1 MKPHLCTQ
9 CHYRN
14 STYLGRDELTA
25 SCDHP
30 DLQPEGR
37 DLTVTEFQAPDWCP
51 LGLVQPLKRGLIPL
65 PENPTVELPK
75 GDELKKALAEW
86 SVRGNMKHED
96 KPDPRVPALV
106 VEGTQADDLVVLDR
120 TAEYGDPSVTKQED
134 FVWPDSPD
142 PWKDDLD
149 RVVTD
154 PKDERYDPLVIHEKL
169 TELQDARVILAMQK
183 AIDQAFSI
191 KIPSFETSTEPAT
204 PAKPNVIKELT
215 QEVLHSEFADV
226 ANVLAAQEQALKLH
240 EQTLK
245 SNRYYA
251 ESRVRMIALDQ
262 NDPDFNLK
270 VREAALQYEKDFQR
284 MVGSEF
290 DHARKE
296 VYTASEPKSVSG
308 FTERKEI
315 PVLNQDCPACVG
327 GECACKSVGWVPQE
341 GPNGETHW
349 YRSALTS
356 KREAEIRHQGHYLP
370 GTDVFLLLSE
380 IDSLRE
386 ELKHAYEKKLSERA
400 PSEPCPRC
408 GAETQSTLLTPPD
421 EGLAV
426 GCTRCSWPN
435 LGEKK

>member
-1 MKPHLCTQ
+1 MRPHLCTQ

-14 STYLGRDELTA
+14 STYLGQVELTA

-30 DLQPEGR
+30 ALQPEGR
-37 DLTVTEFQAPDWCP
+37 DLTVTEFHAPDWCP
-51 LGLVQPLKRGLIPL
+51 LGLVQPIKRGLIDL
-65 PENPTVELPK
+65 PENPSVELPVVDTL
-75 GDELKKALAEW
+75 GKALAEW
-86 SVRGNMKHED
+86 SVRGNLVHED
-96 KPDPRVPALV
+96 KPDPRVPV
-106 VEGTQADDLVVLDR
+106 ITVEGTQADDLVVLDR
-120 TAEYGDPSVTKQED
+120 TAEYRDPSVTKQED

-154 PKDERYDPLVIHEKL
+154 PKDERYDPLVIREKL

-183 AIDQAFSI
+183 ATDQAFSI

-204 PAKPNVIKELT
+204 PANPNVIKELT

-226 ANVLAAQEQALKLH
+226 ANVLSAQEQALKLH

-251 ESRVRMIALDQ
+251 ESRQRSIALG

-284 MVGSEF
+284 MVDGEF

-296 VYTASEPKSVSG
+296 VYLASEPKSVGG
-308 FTERKEI
+308 FTERKDI
-315 PVLNQDCPACVG
+315 PVLNQECPACVG
-327 GECACKSVGWVPQE
+327 GECACKPVGWVPQE

-349 YRSALTS
+349 HR
-356 KREAEIRHQGHYLP
+356 
-370 GTDVFLLLSE
+370 D
-380 IDSLRE
+380 
-386 ELKHAYEKKLSERA
+386 
-400 PSEPCPRC
+400 CPRC
-408 GAETQSTLLTPPD
+408 HAPIQSTPLSPPD
-421 EGLAV
+421 EGVAV

-435 LGEKK
+435 PSQSSLTAKRENEIRYQGHYLPDSDVSMLLSEIDALRERLAVQVSGPGPNVPKGKGQ